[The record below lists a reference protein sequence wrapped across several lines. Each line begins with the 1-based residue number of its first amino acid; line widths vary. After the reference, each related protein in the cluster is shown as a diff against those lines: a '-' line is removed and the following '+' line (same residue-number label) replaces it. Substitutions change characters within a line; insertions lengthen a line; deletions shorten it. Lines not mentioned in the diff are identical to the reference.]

1 MYSVLNS
8 RRDKALALKKEREA
22 AQEPYEFEPESATAF
37 FDE

>member
-22 AQEPYEFEPESATAF
+22 AQEPHEFTEEPSPAF
-37 FDE
+37 FE